1 MTNLLG
7 GGKTMKRNLSF
18 FLFFVLS
25 IPLWASPA
33 LVAEKS
39 PYKIGVNLEFTGP
52 WAEVTKT
59 VKNTIMM
66 EVERMN
72 SMGGID
78 GHPIELV
85 YEDNGFDPGRAAANM
100 TKFTRDKGVMAVLG
114 PFEDNLQATTRAI
127 AEREKITNI
136 IICPS
141 NPMVRGLKQKWA
153 FNIAQSDIIVS
164 QKLADLCQA
173 RGYKKALV
181 FHAAHPLAQSLA
193 DYFKKFGEEKGMK
206 VMIAKETHKPTDIDM
221 TPQLIKLKPIIE
233 QERFD
238 VFYAST
244 AGPPG
249 PIVFKNL
256 RALGV
261 KTPILGTH
269 AFGFHFIIALGGE
282 AMEGVEFGAGKPVVP
297 DQLDENDPIRPV
309 LTDFDKRYKDR
320 YGMGIDQIAGH
331 AHDAIWL
338 ICDALKRCK
347 GKVTRASFRDAL
359 ENTKGLKS
367 CHGIYNYSP
376 TDHDGLS
383 KKDMVFIR
391 IEGGKF
397 KRIKFPGLE

>member
-1 MTNLLG
+1 MRKEVGILFLIAFFTFIFAAEFSPVFG
-7 GGKTMKRNLSF
+7 AGK
-18 FLFFVLS
+18 
-25 IPLWASPA
+25 
-33 LVAEKS
+33 E

-59 VKNTIMM
+59 MRNVLVM

-72 SMGGID
+72 AMGGVD
-78 GHPIELV
+78 GHPIELIF
-85 YEDNGFDPGRAAANM
+85 EDNGFDLGRAAANM
-100 TKFTRDKGVMAVLG
+100 TKFSRNKGVLAVIG

-141 NPMVRGLKQKWA
+141 NPMVRGLKQRWA

-164 QKLADLCQA
+164 QKLVDLCLA
-173 RGYKKALV
+173 RKYQKILV
-181 FHAAHPLAQSLA
+181 FPAQLPLAFSLA

-206 VMIAKETHKPTDIDM
+206 VIISQENHKPTDIDM
-221 TPQLIKLKPIIE
+221 TPQLVKLKPIME
-233 QERFD
+233 QEKID
-238 VFYAST
+238 AFYACT

-249 PIVFKNL
+249 PIVSKNL
-256 RALGV
+256 RTLGV

-269 AFGFHFIIALGGE
+269 AFGFGFIIALGGE

-297 DQLDENDPIRPV
+297 DQLDENDPVRNLVID
-309 LTDFDKRYKDR
+309 LDKRMKAR
-320 YGMGIDQIAGH
+320 YNVGVDQIAGH

-338 ICDALKRCK
+338 TFDAMKR
-347 GKVTRASFRDAL
+347 GGATVTRNSFRDAL
-359 ENTKGLKS
+359 ENTKAFRS

-397 KRIKFPGLE
+397 KRIKFPGGE

>member
-1 MTNLLG
+1 
-7 GGKTMKRNLSF
+7 MKEKK
-18 FLFFVLS
+18 S
-25 IPLWASPA
+25 IPVLASFLILIVVAWATPA
-33 LVAEKS
+33 FVAEKS
-39 PYKIGVNLEFTGP
+39 AYKIGVNLELTGP

-59 VKNTIMM
+59 VRMAM
-66 EVERMN
+66 ELEKDKIN
-72 SMGGID
+72 AAGGIN
-78 GHPIELV
+78 GHPLELIC
-85 YEDNGFDPGRAAANM
+85 EDNGFDLSRAAANM
-100 TKFTRDKGVMAVLG
+100 TKFTRDKEIIAVVG
-114 PFEDNLQATTRAI
+114 PFEDNLQATTRAL

-164 QKLADLCQA
+164 QKLVDLSLA
-173 RGYKKALV
+173 RKYKKVLV
-181 FHAAHPLAQSLA
+181 FHATIPVAQSLA
-193 DYFKKFGEEKGMK
+193 EYYKRFGEEKGMK
-206 VMIAKETHKPTDIDM
+206 VLIAKETHKVTDIDM

-233 QERFD
+233 QEKVD
-238 VFYAST
+238 AFYAST

-249 PIVFKNL
+249 PILCKNL
-256 RALGV
+256 RTLGV

-297 DQLDENDPIRPV
+297 DQLDENDPVRPII
-309 LTDFDKRYKDR
+309 TDFDKRMKAR
-320 YGMGIDQIAGH
+320 YNMGIDQIAGH
-331 AHDAIWL
+331 AHDAMGL
-338 ICDALKRCK
+338 IYDALKRVQ
-347 GKVTRASFRDAL
+347 GKVTRANFRDAL

-397 KRIKFPGLE
+397 KRVKFPGLE